1 MAEEKKRHPLK
12 VLFRLLVFVGLAAA
26 ATKVVGAKK
35 AEMQGLT
42 ESEARAKFEEKL
54 AARIGDE
61 AASDIADKVISKL
74 KARGVIKADP
84 VASSSGEGSV
94 DDGDEEMADATEEAH
109 AD

>member
-1 MAEEKKRHPLK
+1 MSEKKKRHPLRFI
-12 VLFRLLVFVGLAAA
+12 LRLLVFVGLAAA

-42 ESEARAKFEEKL
+42 ESEARAKFEQKL

-74 KARGVIKADP
+74 KARGVVKDDP
-84 VASSSGEGSV
+84 VVSSATEEPASN
-94 DDGDEEMADATEEAH
+94 GDEEMADATEEA
-109 AD
+109 

>member
-1 MAEEKKRHPLK
+1 MSEEKKRRPLR
-12 VLFRLLVFVGLAAA
+12 VLFRLLVFVGLAAVA
-26 ATKVVGAKK
+26 SKLVGAKK

-42 ESEARAKFEEKL
+42 ESEARAKFEQKL

-74 KARGVIKADP
+74 KARGVIKDDP
-84 VASSSGEGSV
+84 VASPTEGSA
-94 DDGDEEMADATEEAH
+94 DDGDEEMADAKEEAH